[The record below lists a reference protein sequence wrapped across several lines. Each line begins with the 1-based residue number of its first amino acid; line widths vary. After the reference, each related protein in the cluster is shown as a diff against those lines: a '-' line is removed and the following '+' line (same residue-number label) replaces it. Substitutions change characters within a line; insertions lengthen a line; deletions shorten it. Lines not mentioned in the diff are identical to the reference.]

1 MIDMPTA
8 TTTAAKSGRVAKA
21 ARGPAHPAHPGPGQ
35 PPADDPIDA
44 PPPAAATAAPKAGP
58 VAARQTKAA
67 LLRSRL
73 ADPGGVSLAA
83 LMEATGWQAHTLRA
97 ALSGVRKSGLTVT
110 CRRAGADTIYT
121 LAPAAGNAAEDPA
134 DRGMVPARSRT

>member
-21 ARGPAHPAHPGPGQ
+21 ARSPAHPDPGQ
-35 PPADDPIDA
+35 TPAGDPIDA
-44 PPPAAATAAPKAGP
+44 PPPAAATSAPRAGP

-83 LMEATGWQAHTLRA
+83 LLEATGWQAHTLRA

-110 CRRAGADTIYT
+110 CRRAGTDTIHA
-121 LAPAAGNAAEDPA
+121 LAPAAGNAAEGPA